1 MVVKLLFATSTMV
14 FAYSP
19 LRPTVCIY
27 RNSAIFVS
35 EE

>member
-1 MVVKLLFATSTMV
+1 MVVQLLFVTSTTV

-19 LRPTVCIY
+19 LRLTVCIY
-27 RNSAIFVS
+27 RNSAIFVP